1 MIKALPKLPKA
12 TAIIAGATKQ
22 KDLSFKRKLETRIKQ
37 TGLTKRIIFLG
48 EVPSQE
54 LPALLQGCRVLMA
67 LPRYEGFGLT
77 PLEGMAC
84 GLPVIASNTGYFKEF
99 LNAQDEDNACGN
111 IVPLEDYKQAS
122 KEVVNLLLDKERFDR
137 FSQSALLQVTKNYS
151 ALEEAKAINRVY
163 EKLWG
168 QDYT

>member
-1 MIKALPKLPKA
+1 
-12 TAIIAGATKQ
+12 
-22 KDLSFKRKLETRIKQ
+22 
-37 TGLTKRIIFLG
+37 
-48 EVPSQE
+48 
-54 LPALLQGCRVLMA
+54 MA

-99 LNAQDEDNACGN
+99 LNAQDEENACGN

-122 KEVVNLLLDKERFDR
+122 KEIVNLLSDKDRFDKV
-137 FSQSALLQVTKNYS
+137 SQSALLQVTKNYS
-151 ALEEAKAINRVY
+151 SLEEAKAINRVY